1 MTTVKP
7 VDQCSPA
14 SETNPP
20 FVLHARV
27 VTGAGGGPEKTILNS
42 PRFLKPLG
50 YSSACLYLHPPN
62 DSGFATLLNRAQN
75 WQSEVIAVPDSGIW
89 DLSVVRE
96 AIRVCR
102 ERNVKIWHAH
112 DYKSN
117 VLGLLV
123 RRFHKMALVTT
134 VHGWVNHTRRSPLY
148 YWIDRKS
155 LPFYD
160 HVVCVSEDLYEQC
173 RSLRVA
179 AENCTLIDNAIDIN
193 EFQRAS
199 DTSVAKQ
206 RLGFSANR
214 VLVGAVGRLAEEKGF
229 HLLIQ
234 AVEQVMQSGIDME
247 LIIIGDGEQRAKLAA
262 QISASPYADRI
273 HLLGFRADTIALY
286 EAMDL
291 FVLSSLRE
299 GLPNVLLEAMAMEV
313 PVLAT
318 RIAGVPKL
326 IQDQQNGRL
335 IPAGSVPALTSTM
348 TAVLQDPK
356 QQAELRRAA
365 RKTIEEQFSFDVRMQ
380 KMCRVYEKVLAD

>member
-1 MTTVKP
+1 MPIDQISP
-7 VDQCSPA
+7 VSQS
-14 SETNPP
+14 SPP

-42 PRFLKPLG
+42 PRFLKSLG
-50 YSSACLYLHPPN
+50 YSSACLYLHPPQ
-62 DSGFATLLNRAQN
+62 DSGFETLLNRAQS
-75 WQSEVIAVPDSGIW
+75 WHSEVIAISDSGIW
-89 DLSVVRE
+89 DLSVVRQT
-96 AIRVCR
+96 IRICR
-102 ERNVKIWHAH
+102 ERDVQIWHAH

-123 RRFHKMALVTT
+123 RGFHKMALVTT

-173 RSLRVA
+173 RSLRVS
-179 AENCTLIDNAIDIN
+179 AEKCTLIDNAIDIN
-193 EFQRAS
+193 EFHRVS

-229 HLLIQ
+229 HLLIE

-247 LIIIGDGEQRAKLAA
+247 LIIIGDGEQRTNLAA
-262 QISASPYADRI
+262 QIAASPYADRI

-313 PVLAT
+313 PVIAT

-348 TAVLQDPK
+348 IAVLQDPK

-380 KMCRVYEKVLAD
+380 KMCRVYQKVLAD